1 MKDIIAL
8 VGNPNTGKTTFFN
21 SVTNADEHVGNWHGV
36 TVEFKEKKY
45 KTKSK
50 KEVTVTD
57 LPGTYSLSPYSFEE
71 GVTRD
76 YLLSHKNCKV
86 INIADGNNLGKS
98 LLLTFEL
105 LEMGICPILC
115 INMATEIKKKGV
127 EIDIKKLKNLLGIE
141 VFLCDA
147 YNKKQVLEIVE
158 KTIDNNTKY
167 QNKLT
172 YQKDIFFRFKDILNF
187 DIETFDKIKVLEL
200 DEYYIKKHNLSQKQI
215 EILTK
220 NNTCEY
226 VLKTKYEFIDKI
238 LSQCVQYKNNK
249 EIYGYG
255 KLDKVV
261 LNRWLA
267 IPIFVGIIF
276 AIFFFTF
283 GPVGTFLTNTL
294 SLFFENII
302 FAPLIDFTKK
312 LTTNKFIIDFVS
324 FAVCGSMQSI
334 VCFLPQIVLM
344 FFGLY
349 ILEDTGYMSR
359 LAFSFEDYLKKVGL
373 SGKSVFTLL
382 MCFGCST
389 TATLTARNLENKN
402 SKIKTAMLTPYI
414 SCSAKLPIYSVICGA
429 FFPKHKFLIIIGL
442 YLLGIVI
449 ALLTSYLLNKKVL
462 KSENVT
468 FAMEM
473 PPYRFPSAKKVFKNV
488 FVNIKQFLLRA
499 GTMLFSFS
507 CIIWILQN
515 CNIKMQYGT
524 GDSILQVLAGFV
536 APLFAPLGFGNAGV
550 VTALLCGIV
559 AKEIIVSTIGMVNGL
574 GEKSGASQI
583 ANSIL
588 LPTSVFFL
596 TKQSSLAF
604 LVFATLYVPCIST
617 TSVMIKEIGFKWTA
631 ISSVIQFAVSYFI
644 SFVVYKIST
653 YFVCNGFVSGIVS
666 VVVFIVISLVVIFAV
681 GLLKP
686 KNACKF
692 CQNRKYCNNK

>member
-1 MKDIIAL
+1 MKDIVAL

-36 TVEFKEKKY
+36 TVEFKEKKFR
-45 KTKSK
+45 TKSK
-50 KEVTVTD
+50 KEMIVTD
-57 LPGTYSLSPYSFEE
+57 LPGTYSLSPYSYEE

-76 YLLSHKNCKV
+76 YLLAHKNCKV
-86 INIADGNNLGKS
+86 INIADGNNLEKS
-98 LLLTFEL
+98 LLLTLEL

-115 INMATEIKKKGV
+115 INMATEIKKKGI
-127 EIDIKKLKNLLGIE
+127 EINIQKIKNLLGIE

-147 YNKKQVLEIVE
+147 YNKNQVTEIVE
-158 KTIDNNTKY
+158 KAINNDTKY

-172 YQKDIFFRFKDILNF
+172 YQNKLINKFDNLLNL
-187 DIETFDKIKVLEL
+187 DIENFDKIKVLEL
-200 DEYYIKKHNLSQKQI
+200 DEYFIKKQNLSQKQI

-220 NNTCEY
+220 NNTCEF

-238 LSQCVQYKNNK
+238 LSQCIKYKSK
-249 EIYGYG
+249 QIYGFG
-255 KLDKVV
+255 ELDKLV

-267 IPIFVGIIF
+267 IPIFVLIIF

-283 GPVGTFLTNTL
+283 GPVGTFLTNSL
-294 SLFFENII
+294 SLFFENI
-302 FAPLIDFTKK
+302 FFVPLVSLIKK
-312 LTTNKFIIDFVS
+312 LTTNKFIIDFFS
-324 FAVCGSMQSI
+324 FAVCGSLQSI
-334 VCFLPQIVLM
+334 VCFLPQIILM
-344 FFGLY
+344 FLGLY

-429 FFPKHKFLIIIGL
+429 FFPKHKFMIIIGL

-462 KSENVT
+462 KSKNVT

-473 PPYRFPSAKKVFKNV
+473 PPYRLPSAKKVFKNV

-515 CNIKMQYGT
+515 CNLKMQYGT
-524 GDSILQVLAGFV
+524 GDSILQVLSGFI
-536 APLFAPLGFGNAGV
+536 APLFAPLGFGSAGV
-550 VTALLCGIV
+550 VTALLCGVV

-574 GEKSGASQI
+574 GEKSGANQI

-631 ISSVIQFAVSYFI
+631 ISSIIQFAISYLI
-644 SFVVYKIST
+644 SFVVYRISI
-653 YFVCNGFVSGIVS
+653 YFVCNGFVSGFVS
-666 VVVFIVISLVVIFAV
+666 VVVFVVLSLVVIFAV
-681 GLLKP
+681 GLLKQ

-692 CQNRKYCNNK
+692 CQNRKYCDNK